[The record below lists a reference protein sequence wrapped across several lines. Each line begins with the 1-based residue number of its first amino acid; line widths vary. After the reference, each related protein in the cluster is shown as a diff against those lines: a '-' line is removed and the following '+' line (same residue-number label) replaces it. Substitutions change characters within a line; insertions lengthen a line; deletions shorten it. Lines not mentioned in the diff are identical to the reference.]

1 MGEGLKIMGIDE
13 GLKIMGIKYLYLKV
27 ETRLLFAPPYEN
39 FWLRAWLEAHSVAEL
54 MF

>member
-27 ETRLLFAPPYEN
+27 ETRLLFAPP
-39 FWLRAWLEAHSVAEL
+39 L
-54 MF
+54 